1 MIPLESFVIAA
12 FDFNVSIS
20 PVLFA
25 IAKPVPSTLNII
37 PALVPSIKELPS
49 FVLTFV
55 IKPSFSLILKP
66 VVVKPYNI
74 DLLSTV
80 VTLAPNPAPFL
91 K

>member
-25 IAKPVPSTLNII
+25 IAKPDPSTLNII
-37 PALVPSIKELPS
+37 PALCELVPAIKELPS

-55 IKPSFSLILKP
+55 INLH
-66 VVVKPYNI
+66 
-74 DLLSTV
+74 
-80 VTLAPNPAPFL
+80 FL
-91 K
+91 